1 MKTLNTGQEGLIILK
16 ILGLLLTNVRRN
28 NEKLWKKEII
38 IYEGI
43 KCVLKRIKS
52 RKVKNLTKF

>member
-16 ILGLLLTNVRRN
+16 ILGLHLTNVRRN

-38 IYEGI
+38 IY
-43 KCVLKRIKS
+43 
-52 RKVKNLTKF
+52 VKE